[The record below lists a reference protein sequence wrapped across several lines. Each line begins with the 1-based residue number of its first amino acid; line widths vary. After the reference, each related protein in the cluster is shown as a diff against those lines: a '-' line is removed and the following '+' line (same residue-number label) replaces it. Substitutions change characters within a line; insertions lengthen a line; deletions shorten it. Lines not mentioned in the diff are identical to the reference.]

1 MCSET
6 HGNLGTEHENFR
18 FPCSDLKVFHD
29 VKKEEMTADHNER
42 VEEMRRVMENI
53 HLGLV
58 MDDGGG
64 ESGEGSESVEGGGG
78 GGEGPVAEPL
88 IPDVSVLGVL
98 GIENLILLAALIDVY
113 RLVGLEKGEDR
124 YRVHTTY
131 CPRQT
136 QYQRA

>member
-64 ESGEGSESVEGGGG
+64 RVGK
-78 GGEGPVAEPL
+78 GPSLWRV
-88 IPDVSVLGVL
+88 VVGVGKDL
-98 GIENLILLAALIDVY
+98 SQNHLSQTSPFLACWA
-113 RLVGLEKGEDR
+113 
-124 YRVHTTY
+124 
-131 CPRQT
+131 
-136 QYQRA
+136 